1 MYSPDTTKYLIHINL
16 TAEGVV
22 EKPDVVG
29 AIFGQTEG
37 LLGEDLDLR
46 DLQRTGRV
54 GRIDVQIT
62 SKKGETKGEILIST
76 SLDRAETAILAASI
90 ETIDRVGPCV
100 ARVTVGSIED
110 IRVSKRKKIVDR
122 AKEIL
127 IERFD
132 DGTIDSNEL
141 LDDVRQS
148 LRIEKIGSI
157 GEEKMPAGPNVL
169 DSDAII
175 VVEGRA
181 DVLNLLRFGIKNAVA
196 VEGTNIPKTIVD
208 LCEKK
213 TATAFFDGDRG
224 GELILRELLQVAD
237 IDFVA
242 FSPRAKSVEDMTR
255 KEVIKTLRNKVPVE
269 YIREHYFED
278 SAELPP
284 DLKLSRGGEDAGSPE
299 RGTKTNFPGRR
310 TRETAH
316 RIPQTLRDHMDDV
329 RGQHLARFLS
339 PDLVVMREINSDEIE
354 KAVETIDTT
363 VNGLVVDRSVDQRLL
378 DRLVMKGL
386 EYVAA
391 RDFKGIIKRPLNIR
405 LLKIGT

>member
-1 MYSPDTTKYLIHINL
+1 LYSPDTTKYLIHISL

-62 SKKGETKGEILIST
+62 SKKGETRGDILISS
-76 SLDRAETAILAASI
+76 SLDRAETAILAASL

-100 ARVTVGSIED
+100 AHVAVESIED
-110 IRVSKRKKIVDR
+110 IRVSKRKLIVER

-127 IERFD
+127 IERFE
-132 DGTIDSNEL
+132 DGAIDSDEL

-157 GEEKMPAGPNVL
+157 GDERVPAGPNVL
-169 DSDAII
+169 DSDAVII
-175 VVEGRA
+175 VEGRA
-181 DVLNLLRFGIKNAVA
+181 DVINLLRYGIKNAVA
-196 VEGTNIPKTIVD
+196 VEGTNIPKTVVD

-213 TATAFFDGDRG
+213 TTTAFFDGDRG

-242 FSPRAKSVEDMTR
+242 FSPKGKSVEDMTR

-269 YIREHYFED
+269 YVRDQYFEG
-278 SAELPP
+278 SAELPS
-284 DLKLSRGGEDAGSPE
+284 DLKAQRNPDEDESHERKNRHTPAPKRVRDSSGGPMSL
-299 RGTKTNFPGRR
+299 
-310 TRETAH
+310 
-316 RIPQTLRDHMDDV
+316 QDHMEDV
-329 RGQHLARFLS
+329 KGHNVARFLAEDMS
-339 PDLVVMREINSDEIE
+339 VVKELRSDEVE
-354 KAVETIDTT
+354 KAIETIESAAT
-363 VNGLVVDRSVDQRLL
+363 GLVVDRPVDQKLL
-378 DRLVMKGL
+378 DRLVSRGL
-386 EYVAA
+386 SYVAA
-391 RDFKGIIKRPLNIR
+391 RDFRGIIKRPLTIR
-405 LLKIGT
+405 LMKMGS

>member
-1 MYSPDTTKYLIHINL
+1 MYSPDTTKYLIHISL

-62 SKKGETKGEILIST
+62 SKKGETTGEILISS
-76 SLDRAETAILAASI
+76 SLDRAETAILAASL

-100 ARVTVGSIED
+100 AHVTVASIED
-110 IRVSKRKKIVDR
+110 IRVSKRRKIVER

-127 IERFD
+127 IDRFE
-132 DGTIDSNEL
+132 DGTIDSDEL

-148 LRIEKIGSI
+148 MRIEKIGSI
-157 GEEKMPAGPNVL
+157 GEEKAPAGPHVME
-169 DSDAII
+169 SDAII

-181 DVLNLLRFGIKNAVA
+181 DVLNLLRYGIKNAVA
-196 VEGTNIPKTIVD
+196 VEGTNIPKTVID

-213 TATAFFDGDRG
+213 TTTAFFDGDRG
-224 GELILRELLQVAD
+224 GELILKELLQVAD

-242 FSPRAKSVEDMTR
+242 FSPRGKSVEDMTR

-269 YIREHYFED
+269 YVRDQYFED
-278 SAELPP
+278 SSELPGEQRAVRAGAEEQGGK
-284 DLKLSRGGEDAGSPE
+284 DKKLKH
-299 RGTKTNFPGRR
+299 GTVTKRQ
-310 TRETAH
+310 REA
-316 RIPQTLRDHMDDV
+316 PQGIMTLRDHIDDV
-329 RGQHLARFLS
+329 KGRNLARFLAD
-339 PDLVVMREINSDEIE
+339 DLTVIQELRSDEVEKVIE
-354 KAVETIDTT
+354 TLDAPAT
-363 VNGLVVDRSVDQRLL
+363 GLVVGRPVDQRLL
-378 DRLVMKGL
+378 DRLVWKGL
-386 EYVAA
+386 SYVAA
-391 RDFKGIIKRPLNIR
+391 RDFRGIIKRPLTIR
-405 LLKIGT
+405 LMKMGS

>member
-1 MYSPDTTKYLIHINL
+1 MYSPDTTKYLIHINIA
-16 TAEGVV
+16 AEGVV

-76 SLDRAETAILAASI
+76 SLDRAETAILAASL

-100 ARVTVGSIED
+100 AHVTVGSIED

-141 LDDVRQS
+141 LDDVRES

-157 GEEKMPAGPNVL
+157 GEEKMPSGPNVL

-175 VVEGRA
+175 IVEGRA
-181 DVLNLLRFGIKNAVA
+181 DVVNLLRFGIKNAVA
-196 VEGTNIPKTIVD
+196 VEGTNIPKTVID

-242 FSPRAKSVEDMTR
+242 FSPRAKSVEDMAR

-278 SAELPP
+278 SAELPQ
-284 DLKLSRGGEDAGSPE
+284 DLKLARGGDDATSSEKGA
-299 RGTKTNFPGRR
+299 KTTSIGKRA
-310 TRETAH
+310 RESAP
-316 RIPQTLRDHMDDV
+316 RIPQNLRDHMEDV

-339 PDLVVMREINSDEIE
+339 SDLVVMREINSDEIE
-354 KAVETIDTT
+354 KAVETIDDT
-363 VNGLVVDRSVDQRLL
+363 VTGLVVDRSVDQRLL

-386 EYVAA
+386 EYIAA
-391 RDFKGIIKRPLNIR
+391 RDFKGIIKRPLTIR
-405 LLKIGT
+405 LMKIGS